1 MRKLVGLFAGA
12 TILVA
17 ACGGTST
24 TPAPSSAPTT
34 AASTAPST
42 AASAAPSTSA
52 SQSASEAPSAS
63 GGTGDAVDLFNTAYK
78 PDEGT
83 SGGTIII
90 GDWQETNQFNPY
102 YLSQVTEANVA
113 SLVWHSLLTITH
125 DFRYAPQLAADPIPT
140 TDNGGVKAPG
150 DNGDA
155 MTVTWELRDGLKWSD
170 GEPLT
175 CDDFKYAFEWVMDKD
190 NVGVITAGWE
200 DISNFECAS
209 DTDMIWHFN
218 KVYEGYLTLAVAPLP
233 RHYLS
238 KIPIKDQV
246 NGAGFRPDEIAKL
259 PVPGPFKFE
268 SVTPQAELRLA
279 RNDNYANPRT
289 GKPAN
294 LDGVVF
300 KWYGDPDAMIAGYR
314 NGEID
319 VAFDL
324 QDSDLPKVQ
333 DLGDQ
338 VAAIPALLY
347 EFLRPNWSPNT
358 DFDKSIKNGGCSRNA
373 AVQDRGTGCPAA
385 DPAIRQAISF
395 AIDKN
400 EINTRLLGGNAQ
412 VANTNISPSAWF
424 YADEAPATF
433 DPAKAKQI
441 LADGGWADTNGDGIV
456 EKNGLTAKIEL
467 CTTTRQVRQD
477 TLALISSW
485 LKAVGIDSVINPV
498 APSDIFADYNE
509 GTNDTP
515 CILARSNFDVAEH
528 AFSSSIDP
536 LGNYFSY
543 HSSQFRPDGAND
555 AQVADTD
562 LDKSLDDVKNNVDFN
577 LIKDAMASF
586 QKIYVDKTVEIPLY
600 YRKNVEL
607 ANPRVG
613 NYDANGT
620 QVGSTWNGEDWYVQ
634 Q

>member
-12 TILVA
+12 AILVA
-17 ACGGTST
+17 ACGGTSN
-24 TPAPSSAPTT
+24 TPAPTV
-34 AASTAPST
+34 APST
-42 AASAAPSTSA
+42 PAESPAVSAVPSESAAAGPVDLFGSTY
-52 SQSASEAPSAS
+52 APAEGPS
-63 GGTGDAVDLFNTAYK
+63 GGTV
-78 PDEGT
+78 
-83 SGGTIII
+83 II
-90 GDWQETNQFNPY
+90 GDWQEATQFNPY
-102 YLSQVTEANVA
+102 YLGQVTEANVA
-113 SLVWHSLLTITH
+113 SLVWHSLLTISS
-125 DFRYAPQLAADPIPT
+125 DFRYIPQLAADPIPT
-140 TDNGGVKAPG
+140 TENGGVKAPG
-150 DNGDA
+150 DAGDA
-155 MTVTWELRDGLKWSD
+155 MTVTWKLRDGLKWSD

-175 CDDFKYAFEWVMDKD
+175 CDDFKYAFEWVMSPD

-200 DISNFECAS
+200 DITKFDCPSA
-209 DTDMIWHFN
+209 TDMVWHFK
-218 KVYEGYLTLAVAPLP
+218 KVYEGYLTLATAPLP
-233 RHYLS
+233 RHYLE
-238 KIPIKDQV
+238 KISIKEQV
-246 NGAGFRPDEIAKL
+246 NGKGFRPDEIAKL

-289 GKPAN
+289 GKPSN
-294 LDGVVF
+294 LDAVVF
-300 KWYGDPDAMIAGYR
+300 KWYGDPDAMIAGFR
-314 NGEID
+314 NNEID
-319 VAFDL
+319 IAFDL
-324 QDSDLPKVQ
+324 ADSDLPKVQ
-333 DLGDQ
+333 DLGNQ

-347 EFLRPNWSPNT
+347 EFLRPNWSAGPFATDGPNPNT
-358 DFDKSIKNGGCSRNA
+358 GGCSRNA
-373 AVQDRGTGCPAA
+373 AVQDRGAGCPTA
-385 DPAIRQAISF
+385 DAAIRQAISY

-412 VANTNISPSAWF
+412 VANTNISPAAWF
-424 YADEAPATF
+424 FAEQTPATF

-441 LADGGWADTNGDGIV
+441 LADGGWADSNGDGIV
-456 EKNGLTAKIEL
+456 EKGGVTAKIEL

-515 CILARSNFDVAEH
+515 CILARSNFDLAEH

-555 AQVADTD
+555 AQVKDTD
-562 LDKSLDDVKNNVDFN
+562 VDKSLDDVKNNVDFTV
-577 LIKDAMASF
+577 IRDAMATF
-586 QKIYVDKTVEIPLY
+586 QKVYVEKTVEIPLY

-613 NYDANGT
+613 NYFANGT
-620 QVGSTWNGEDWYVQ
+620 QVGSTWNGEDWFINP
-634 Q
+634 

>member
-12 TILVA
+12 AILVA

-24 TPAPSSAPTT
+24 TTP
-34 AASTAPST
+34 APST
-42 AASAAPSTSA
+42 APAESTPAESAGASPSTPVA
-52 SQSASEAPSAS
+52 AGP
-63 GGTGDAVDLFNTAYK
+63 VDLFGTAYA
-78 PDEGT
+78 PEEGT
-83 SGGTIII
+83 SGGTVII
-90 GDWQETNQFNPY
+90 GDWQEATQFNPY
-102 YLSQVTEANVA
+102 YLGQVTEANVA
-113 SLVWHSLLTITH
+113 SLVWHSLLTIT
-125 DFRYAPQLAADPIPT
+125 
-140 TDNGGVKAPG
+140 
-150 DNGDA
+150 
-155 MTVTWELRDGLKWSD
+155 
-170 GEPLT
+170 
-175 CDDFKYAFEWVMDKD
+175 DDFKYAYEWVMDKE

-200 DISNFECAS
+200 DITNFECAS
-209 DTDMIWHFN
+209 DTDMIWHFG

-233 RHYLS
+233 RHFLS
-238 KIPIKDQV
+238 KIPVKDQV
-246 NGAGFRPDEIAKL
+246 NGAGFRPDEIANL

-279 RNDNYANPRT
+279 RNDNYANFRT

-294 LDGVVF
+294 LDSVVF
-300 KWYGDPDAMIAGYR
+300 KWYGDPDAMIAGFR

-319 VAFDL
+319 IAFDL
-324 QDSDLPKVQ
+324 ADSDLPKVQ
-333 DLGDQ
+333 DLGEQ

-347 EFLRPNWSPNT
+347 EFLRPNWSAADAVDT
-358 DFDKSIKNGGCSRNA
+358 TLGTGGCSRNA

-385 DPAIRQAISF
+385 DPAIREAIAF

-424 YADEAPATF
+424 YADQTPATF
-433 DPAKAKQI
+433 DPEKAKQV
-441 LADGGWADTNGDGIV
+441 LADGGWADSNGDGIV
-456 EKNGLTAKIEL
+456 EKDGTAAKIEL

-509 GTNDTP
+509 GTIDTP
-515 CILARSNFDVAEH
+515 CILARSNYDVAEH

-555 AQVADTD
+555 AQVKNAEV
-562 LDKSLDDVKNNVDFN
+562 DKALDDVKNNVDFT
-577 LIKDAMASF
+577 LIRDAMASF
-586 QKIYVDKTVEIPLY
+586 QKAYVEQTVEIPLY

-613 NYDANGT
+613 NYFANGT
-620 QVGSTWNGEDWYVQ
+620 QVGSTWNGEDWFVRQ
-634 Q
+634 